1 MPYLPQGVQTIPT
14 WIEINHRDADS
25 QPMVGQAYKIF
36 FEGGAVI
43 AGKLDARGHARH
55 ENVPEKALR
64 VEYEPRKPEKDKPW
78 DALDKLVAAAKSKL
92 N

>member
-14 WIEINHRDADS
+14 WIEINHRDAES
-25 QPMVGQAYKIF
+25 QPMAGQAYKIF
-36 FEGGAVI
+36 FEGGAVMS
-43 AGKLDARGHARH
+43 GKLDSNGHARH

-78 DALDKLVAAAKSKL
+78 DALDKLVVAAKTKL